1 MIYTTGR
8 SREETHEGLPSLHR
22 AHNTG
27 LSFLSKST
35 NKKRRSSELGR
46 ERAFWGT
53 TFHGEVS
60 QEGARGLDCTCSCPL
75 ALHFVQILFVVRVYA
90 LGVLHPLPH
99 AGLTHASRLGFGA
112 CEYHA
117 KSIRKLLLQPSRGRE
132 DGWCG
137 GRGGRDACFQ
147 RTHFG
152 GQGKAVRRRSRK
164 G

>member
-1 MIYTTGR
+1 MA
-8 SREETHEGLPSLHR
+8 LN
-22 AHNTG
+22 AHFA
-27 LSFLSKST
+27 SAHVRWRF
-35 NKKRRSSELGR
+35 
-46 ERAFWGT
+46 
-53 TFHGEVS
+53 
-60 QEGARGLDCTCSCPL
+60 
-75 ALHFVQILFVVRVYA
+75 ILFKYYLWSVYA

-112 CEYHA
+112 WEYHA